1 MRKLYNDFATLLK
14 ICDALSIII
23 AFLAIIFFG
32 HFTKPFDELF
42 FIAVFLLIAWFSV
55 SWFTQLYAN
64 AFTKEA
70 QKHFGELAKT
80 FFIFTAL
87 NFSILYFFPTLNF
100 GRNSAFWSVVIFA
113 FIIGLARI
121 AALLYRKNY
130 RVYLNRKLS
139 SVLVGRNVDIEE
151 FLQNKSF
158 RQGLGV
164 KGFYTVTEGVG
175 IKKGKYL
182 GTLDDLL
189 RDLNGEKIDNIIICD
204 SGDVE
209 EIYRPIL
216 KKAEN
221 QMVRIFFL
229 PGFSSFLPATSL
241 KVVGDVPLFKLMP
254 EPLQIPEKAFVKR
267 AFDILFSLFV
277 IIFILSWLTPIIAI
291 IIRAES
297 KGPVFF
303 TQLRSGLDNKPF
315 NCIKFRS
322 MTINKDADLK
332 VATKND
338 RRVTNFGAFM
348 RKTSI
353 DELPQFF
360 NVLVGD
366 MSVVGPRPHMLSQ
379 TEIYSEITDRYMLRH
394 MVKPG
399 ITGWAQVTGARGEI
413 FSEKDMQRRVEKD
426 VWYIQNW
433 SFFLDLKIIFLT
445 VYNIFRGDEQAY

>member
-1 MRKLYNDFATLLK
+1 M
-14 ICDALSIII
+14 
-23 AFLAIIFFG
+23 
-32 HFTKPFDELF
+32 
-42 FIAVFLLIAWFSV
+42 
-55 SWFTQLYAN
+55 
-64 AFTKEA
+64 
-70 QKHFGELAKT
+70 
-80 FFIFTAL
+80 
-87 NFSILYFFPTLNF
+87 
-100 GRNSAFWSVVIFA
+100 VIFA

-338 RRVTNFGAFM
+338 SRVTNFGAFM